1 MGITVATAPSVVPHA
16 ARRGGVA
23 AHSDRVARLVPAG
36 GHRVPRESSKRD
48 SFDYRAGIESAL
60 LYWNWLS
67 LRTRARELPEVSLL
81 GTERLLTTMAEKQTI
96 IGRIA
101 QLAKANINA
110 LLDRAE
116 DPEKMLDQLV
126 RDYTNAIA
134 EAETAVA
141 QTIGNLRMMEEDYNT
156 DVATAQE
163 WGRKAAAASKK
174 ADEMRAAGGA
184 DAQKWDDLAK
194 VALRKQIEAEKSA
207 EEMKPMLDTQRDS
220 VEKLKANLNA
230 SRAKLETLR
239 SQRDQLVARQRTA
252 EAQAK
257 LSETISSIN
266 VMDPSSELARFE
278 QRVRQQEA
286 LVQGRAEL
294 AADSFDAQF
303 EELELSSTDAEI
315 EARLAKLKNN
325 AD

>member
-1 MGITVATAPSVVPHA
+1 
-16 ARRGGVA
+16 
-23 AHSDRVARLVPAG
+23 
-36 GHRVPRESSKRD
+36 
-48 SFDYRAGIESAL
+48 
-60 LYWNWLS
+60 
-67 LRTRARELPEVSLL
+67 
-81 GTERLLTTMAEKQTI
+81 MAEKQTI